1 MLLLPVPEGA
11 EKPPPAERRFLE
23 EHEAWSDVPELS
35 YFGPVLDEDQA
46 IMPRVQRGL
55 RASRKSTVSLGVY
68 QESRLRHFWRT
79 LDEYLR
85 PKAEGHQP

>member
-1 MLLLPVPEGA
+1 MLLLPLPEGA
-11 EKPPPAERRFLE
+11 EKPPPATRRFLE

-55 RASRKSTVSLGVY
+55 RAARKSTVSLGVY
-68 QESRLRHFWRT
+68 QESRLRHFRRT
-79 LDEYLR
+79 LDEYVPPLD
-85 PKAEGHQP
+85 PGDQP